1 LPLVAVVEVVL
12 VMDRKE
18 NPTTITQVLPVPHM
32 VVPEKTKAA
41 MAVVVLAV
49 VEAVM
54 VVRAD
59 LLQVA
64 IVVDFLV
71 KMATV

>member
-1 LPLVAVVEVVL
+1 
-12 VMDRKE
+12 
-18 NPTTITQVLPVPHM
+18 M
-32 VVPEKTKAA
+32 V
-41 MAVVVLAV
+41 VVVLAV
-49 VEAVM
+49 VEAAM
-54 VVRAD
+54 VARAD

>member
-1 LPLVAVVEVVL
+1 LPLVAVVVVVL

-41 MAVVVLAV
+41 MVVVVLAV
-49 VEAVM
+49 VEAAM
-54 VVRAD
+54 VARAD